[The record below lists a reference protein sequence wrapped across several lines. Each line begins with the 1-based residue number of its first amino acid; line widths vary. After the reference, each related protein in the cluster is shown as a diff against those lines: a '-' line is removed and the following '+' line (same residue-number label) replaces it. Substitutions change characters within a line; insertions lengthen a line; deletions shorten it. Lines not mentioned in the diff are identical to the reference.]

1 MSCLVIGYNSGLPG
15 SEASWEL
22 DCSCELIDDCA
33 RGEVE
38 ELADRELVYM
48 CSVLK
53 QCCVRRVR

>member
-1 MSCLVIGYNSGLPG
+1 MIGYNSGLPG

-48 CSVLK
+48 CSVLR
-53 QCCVRRVR
+53 QCCVPRVR